1 MLFLV
6 AVPQAAG
13 DYAEA
18 LDSFNKVIALQ
29 PRNAR
34 AYLRR
39 GLVLKCLKRYDD
51 AAGDFMTARRLEP
64 SNPTMQL
71 DPRMIGTCAGPS
83 HAQVAAISVRSL
95 TLRTLLPAGEVQA
108 LELCAPGAED
118 EAFLLTRF

>member
-1 MLFLV
+1 M
-6 AVPQAAG
+6 PQAAG

-18 LDSFNKVIALQ
+18 LDCFNKVIAIQ

-39 GLVLKCLKRYDD
+39 GLVLKCLKRYDE
-51 AAGDFMTARRLEP
+51 AAGDFMTARRLDP

-71 DPRMIGTCAGPS
+71 DPRTLGKRAGLPRS
-83 HAQVAAISVRSL
+83 QLSSNVGNVRSL
-95 TLRTLLPAGEVQA
+95 TRRTLPAAGEVQT